1 MQEGNQIASPLN
13 LVQKLHKWECFALA
27 ASWGMSAPL
36 VSHRYA
42 TEDGTEQ
49 LFYRTASQAMYLSP
63 NQSLYNKVLLF
74 MIKKSDIWADLGCLG
89 ILKSINFD

>member
-1 MQEGNQIASPLN
+1 
-13 LVQKLHKWECFALA
+13 
-27 ASWGMSAPL
+27 MSAPL

-63 NQSLYNKVLLF
+63 NQSLYSKVLLLTVF
-74 MIKKSDIWADLGCLG
+74 MTNNLIFVLIWAGWAVFKWQK
-89 ILKSINFD
+89 I